1 LEQEFS
7 KIETEE
13 QAGFMAG
20 RCTVDHI
27 FCLKQLIEKYMA
39 VDQPLHLLFVDLER
53 AWQCALA
60 KPMESIRTLQY

>member
-1 LEQEFS
+1 MNIFSRLYGKIIKLFLEQEFS

-53 AWQCALA
+53 A
-60 KPMESIRTLQY
+60 